1 MIRWFGL
8 AALLAALVPPDVPVI
23 PVQVERVEVDVRV
36 VDREGQPLAH
46 LTAADFAVEIDG
58 RPARVESAT
67 FQADEI
73 IHRPASTTQEAP
85 GRTLVFLVH
94 LDVARANLPVVL
106 TALRETTRLVEG
118 LTSADRA
125 AVLVFDSRLR
135 LKQDFSSERDRLRRV
150 LTRDAL
156 LGPDLPWEGAEKET
170 LASLLTEARAR
181 QAGSPASALQ
191 ALADA
196 LRQLPGP
203 KSLLFFSAGFGE
215 TSFQSPQWGSTPSAG
230 AASASGG
237 DGSTTALRELGADR
251 VPGLPATDLGRVLHG
266 QAGAELQ
273 RAVLSLNA
281 ARAAV
286 ISLDVA
292 PTPERSQ
299 HQGTLEALADNTG
312 GMYAKTY
319 TFPAAALQAARRV
332 LSGRYLLSCEKPDL
346 PAGEHAIRVRL
357 TSKRGASVL
366 ARRTFSD
373 P

>member
-1 MIRWFGL
+1 MIL
-8 AALLAALVPPDVPVI
+8 ALLTLLAAASQDVPVI

-36 VDREGQPLAH
+36 VDREGQPLAD
-46 LTAADFAVEIDG
+46 LTAGDFAVEIDG
-58 RPARVESAT
+58 QPARVESAT
-67 FQADEI
+67 FQADEATR
-73 IHRPASTTQEAP
+73 RPSPNVSAGP

-94 LDVARANLPVVL
+94 LDVARANLPGVL
-106 TALRETTRLVEG
+106 TALREATRLVDG
-118 LTSADRA
+118 LTPADRA

-150 LTRDAL
+150 LTKDAL
-156 LGPDLPWEGAEKET
+156 LGPDLPWQAADRET
-170 LASLLTEARAR
+170 MAGLLGEARAR
-181 QAGSPASALQ
+181 EAGSPANALQ
-191 ALADA
+191 VLADA

-215 TSFQSPQWGSTPSAG
+215 TAFQSPQWGSTPSAG
-230 AASASGG
+230 TAAPGGG
-237 DGSTTALRELGADR
+237 DGSTAALRGLGADR

-266 QAGAELQ
+266 QAGSELQ
-273 RAVLSLNA
+273 RAILALNA

-286 ISLDVA
+286 VSFDVA

-312 GMYAKTY
+312 GIYAKTY
-319 TFPAAALQAARRV
+319 TFPAGAMQAARRV

-357 TSKRGASVL
+357 TSKRGVSVL